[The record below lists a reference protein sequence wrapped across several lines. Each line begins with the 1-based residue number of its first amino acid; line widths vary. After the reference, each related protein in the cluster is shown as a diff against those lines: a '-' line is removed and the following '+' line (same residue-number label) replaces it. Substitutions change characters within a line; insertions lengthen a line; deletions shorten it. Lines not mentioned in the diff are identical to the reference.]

1 MFNLHQFFFLKIYCL
16 NIQWEQHKWLVGHQ
30 PNFIVIQQ
38 PMWPTNDQIWL
49 KLTTNRFY
57 KLQLQKN
64 TWKFWIHISRSINLF
79 LNPIN
84 KHSKFKC
91 NCWLV
96 SMGIELHLVVVTT
109 LCFLIRHYFSTK
121 ENHPIINDLS
131 LKTMLGFGNLNL
143 MLKKSHQSN
152 IVCRS

>member
-1 MFNLHQFFFLKIYCL
+1 
-16 NIQWEQHKWLVGHQ
+16 LVGHQ
-30 PNFIVIQQ
+30 PNIIVIQQ

-64 TWKFWIHISRSINLF
+64 TWKSWIHISRSVHLF
-79 LNPIN
+79 LNPID
-84 KHSKFKC
+84 KHNKFKC
-91 NCWLV
+91 NFWHV
-96 SMGIELHLVVVTT
+96 NMGIELHLVVVTT
-109 LCFLIRHYFSTK
+109 WCFLIRRSFSTK
-121 ENHPIINDLS
+121 ENHPIINHLS

-152 IVCRS
+152 IVWGS